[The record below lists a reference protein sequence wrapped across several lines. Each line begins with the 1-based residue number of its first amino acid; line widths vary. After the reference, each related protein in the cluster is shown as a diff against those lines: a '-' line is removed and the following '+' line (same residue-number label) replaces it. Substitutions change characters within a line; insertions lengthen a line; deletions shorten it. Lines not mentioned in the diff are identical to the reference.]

1 MLELGPH
8 LAFLTVCTRTC
19 AGGFFHTHTPW
30 KMVQCRQKIGCE
42 NDVISERA
50 ALQEPVSFLPTTQFG
65 ILDVPKEVLLACFP
79 AGGCCQ
85 SGAVRECV

>member
-1 MLELGPH
+1 MCLHTPNLDS
-8 LAFLTVCTRTC
+8 FIVYTRTY
-19 AGGFFHTHTPW
+19 AGGVFFTHTHTTPQ

-50 ALQEPVSFLPTTQFG
+50 ALQEPVPSLPTSQFG
-65 ILDVPKEVLLACFP
+65 ILDVPKEVLLASFP

-85 SGAVRECV
+85 SEAV

>member
-1 MLELGPH
+1 
-8 LAFLTVCTRTC
+8 
-19 AGGFFHTHTPW
+19 
-30 KMVQCRQKIGCE
+30 MVQCRQKIGCE

-50 ALQEPVSFLPTTQFG
+50 ALQKPVSSLPTSQFG

-85 SGAVRECV
+85 SEAV